1 MYGIIVDVLNRGGYD
16 LKGITD
22 KINALWVEGKL
33 TDEERS
39 QLLNKAQ
46 GNADSTYSV
55 DVMQKLNDLEQRVR
69 AIENKDTPTDATAEQ
84 YTVGKWYYYGDKCTF
99 EGKTYKCIAPDG
111 VVCVWSPT
119 EYPTYW
125 EKEMS

>member
-69 AIENKDTPTDATAEQ
+69 AIENNEVTNTEE
-84 YTVGKWYYYGDKCTF
+84 TVADFVDGKWYYNGDKCTF
-99 EGKTYKCIAPDG
+99 KGKTYVCTAPDG
-111 VVCVWSPT
+111 VVCVWSP
-119 EYPTYW
+119 EAYPAYW
-125 EKEMS
+125 SEV

>member
-16 LKGITD
+16 LKGITE

-33 TDEERS
+33 TEEERN

-55 DVMQKLNDLEQRVR
+55 DVIQKLNDLEQRVR
-69 AIENKDTPTDATAEQ
+69 AIESKDVPTDATTEQ
-84 YTVGKWYYYGDKCTF
+84 YTVGKWYYNGDKCTF
-99 EGKTYKCIAPDG
+99 EGKTYTCVAPDG

-125 EKEMS
+125 EEV

>member
-33 TDEERS
+33 TDTEREN
-39 QLLNKAQ
+39 LLNKAQ
-46 GNADSTYSV
+46 DNADSSYSV
-55 DVMQKLNDLEQRVR
+55 DVIQKLNELEQRVR
-69 AIENKDTPTDATAEQ
+69 AIENKDIPTDATIEEYA
-84 YTVGKWYYYGDKCTF
+84 VGKWYYNGDKCTF
-99 EGKTYKCIAPDG
+99 EGKEYTCVAPEG
-111 VVCVWSPT
+111 VACVWSPA